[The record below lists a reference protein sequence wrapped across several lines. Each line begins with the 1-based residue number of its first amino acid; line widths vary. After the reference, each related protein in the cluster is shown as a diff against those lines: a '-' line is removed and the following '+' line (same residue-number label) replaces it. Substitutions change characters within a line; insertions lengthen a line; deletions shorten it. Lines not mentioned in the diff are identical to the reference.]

1 MSSRDKISFIRQPV
15 LPVKTLLLLALCLG
29 GLSAHF
35 LADNF
40 EHFLWQPVAEISS
53 LQADHADHQEQYE
66 SPIRPM
72 PSANIVF
79 MQCPP
84 LQDCLYLFF
93 PPLSPL
99 LHPPKSA

>member
-1 MSSRDKISFIRQPV
+1 MSSKDKIASIRQPV
-15 LPVKTLLLLALCLG
+15 LSVKMLMLLALCLG

-40 EHFLWQPVAEISS
+40 EHFLWQPVVETSS

-72 PSANIVF
+72 P
-79 MQCPP
+79 
-84 LQDCLYLFF
+84 
-93 PPLSPL
+93 
-99 LHPPKSA
+99 